1 MRHIETKHYTR
12 ISKTA
17 ARSLYA
23 AGGDV
28 YFCPANLNPESPWG
42 LMWNPPNND
51 IPFEKLVNEYE
62 WYNCDNERGR
72 YTAFY
77 IKRGV

>member
-12 ISKTA
+12 ISKAA

-23 AGGDV
+23 AGDDV
-28 YFCPANLNPESPWG
+28 YFCPVNLNPESPWG
-42 LMWNPPNND
+42 LVWNPPNND

-62 WYNCDNERGR
+62 WYNCNNECGR

-77 IKRGV
+77 IERGV